1 MRRESEIDNSKVGSI
16 GLGQASIK
24 VVTNWSP
31 SGQQLDTKLSLSDR
45 VKWTLSGFKVVTQLT
60 ASGQQVVT

>member
-1 MRRESEIDNSKVGSI
+1 MGSI